1 MSIRIFYDNVKFRL
15 KGWRKVK
22 ILLEKV
28 IREEA
33 KTTGDLNFILTD
45 DNSLRKL
52 NIKFLEHDYFTDV
65 IAFNYNENN
74 IINGEIF
81 ISIDTVRRN
90 SFNYNVSLRNEVL
103 RVMIHGLLHLVGYN
117 DKSMSQRKKMRR
129 MEDKWLEEMEGSD
142 GKFRV

>member
-1 MSIRIFYDNVKFRL
+1 MDFRL
-15 KGWRKVK
+15 KGWRRVK

-33 KTTGDLNFILTD
+33 KATGDLNFILTD

-52 NIKFLEHDYFTDV
+52 NKEFLEHDYFTDV
-65 IAFNYNENN
+65 IAFNYNENS

-90 SFNYNVSLRNEVL
+90 SVNYNVSLRNEVL
-103 RVMIHGLLHLVGYN
+103 RVMIHGLLHLAGYN
-117 DKSMSQRKKMRR
+117 DKSRAQEKEMRR
-129 MEDKWLEEMEGSD
+129 MEDKWLEEMERSD
-142 GKFRV
+142 GKF